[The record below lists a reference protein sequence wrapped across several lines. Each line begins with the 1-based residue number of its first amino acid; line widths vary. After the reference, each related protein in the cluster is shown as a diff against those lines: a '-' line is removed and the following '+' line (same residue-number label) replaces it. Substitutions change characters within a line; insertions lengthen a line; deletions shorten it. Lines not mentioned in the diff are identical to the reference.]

1 MDLSADVQGGI
12 SGRHAKLDE
21 EDDSKNVN
29 EKRAYKVHQVEKH
42 RRLEARCERKK
53 NGRGAITLT
62 CVCEHSKLFSVE
74 VFLERWS
81 ALTMVNR
88 KKKTDIA

>member
-1 MDLSADVQGGI
+1 MDLSEDVQGGI

-42 RRLEARCERKK
+42 RRLEARCERK
-53 NGRGAITLT
+53 R
-62 CVCEHSKLFSVE
+62 
-74 VFLERWS
+74 
-81 ALTMVNR
+81 R
-88 KKKTDIA
+88 KRSHYTHMCM